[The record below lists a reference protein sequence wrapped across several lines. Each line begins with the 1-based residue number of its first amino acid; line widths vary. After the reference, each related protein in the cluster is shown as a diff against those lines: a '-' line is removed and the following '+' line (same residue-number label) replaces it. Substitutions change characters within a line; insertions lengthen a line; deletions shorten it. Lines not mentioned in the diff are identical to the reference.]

1 MATPAD
7 QRLLELLGRWLES
20 LELHT
25 KYSSLD
31 DDSYWKVQPWSEHQR
46 PTRWIV
52 DLARQKTLAL
62 RAQVEQRA
70 KAGDTQFSDSL
81 ELMAFLANLVGSE
94 HIERYI
100 PVAEARN
107 ERDLSAKTE
116 HDGETAEHDAKTVEH
131 DAGNTAQQPSVS
143 VTATR
148 EMPKFS
154 GAKRVPPPQ
163 ATSQVARNERKS
175 TAAIAKPAPK
185 APVKQ
190 PPKKPTAQPER
201 AGPADSAKEQVIAD
215 AARLVQWGRKWFE
228 LPELIARMAD
238 RPALPDVR
246 RILKENK
253 VAIEK
258 KVGNV

>member
-31 DDSYWKVQPWSEHQR
+31 DDSYWKVQPWSEHKR

-70 KAGDTQFSDSL
+70 KAGDSQFSDSL

-107 ERDLSAKTE
+107 ERDLSAKT
-116 HDGETAEHDAKTVEH
+116 AEHDAKTVEH

-154 GAKRVPPPQ
+154 GAKRGPPPQ

-175 TAAIAKPAPK
+175 PAAIAKPAPK

-238 RPALPDVR
+238 RPALADVR
-246 RILKENK
+246 RILKEHK
-253 VAIEK
+253 LAIEK

>member
-238 RPALPDVR
+238 RPALQDVR

>member
-31 DDSYWKVQPWSEHQR
+31 DDSYWKIQPWSEHQR
-46 PTRWIV
+46 PTRWII
-52 DLARQKTLAL
+52 DLARQKTVAL
-62 RAQVEQRA
+62 RAHVEKRA
-70 KAGDTQFSDSL
+70 KSGDTQFSDAL

-107 ERDLSAKTE
+107 ERDLSSKAPENGADDTSE
-116 HDGETAEHDAKTVEH
+116 QPAVTVTA
-131 DAGNTAQQPSVS
+131 
-143 VTATR
+143 TATR
-148 EMPKFS
+148 EMPKFL
-154 GAKRVPPPQ
+154 GAKRAPPP
-163 ATSQVARNERKS
+163 AGNAQVARNERKP
-175 TAAIAKPAPK
+175 AAVVKPAPK
-185 APVKQ
+185 APVRP
-190 PPKKPTAQPER
+190 PPKKPAAQPER
-201 AGPADSAKEQVIAD
+201 AGPPDAVKEQVIAD

-253 VAIEK
+253 AAIEK
-258 KVGNV
+258 KVGNT